1 MRNLRKVLETGGEL
15 QFVDPLNMKNKLRVT
30 LTRAEKQAGDIR
42 VTNVRSEFVSTR
54 QVIVPQDVANYESSR
69 TEALTVRVI
78 ISGSR
83 ESKAAVKQVV
93 ADTFAAVNVSL
104 DDHVSGFFME
114 SPVYQIDIVENGTP

>member
-1 MRNLRKVLETGGEL
+1 MRNLRKVLETGSEL
-15 QFVDPLNMKNKLRVT
+15 QFVDPLNMKNKFRIT

-54 QVIVPQDVANYESSR
+54 QVIVPQGSNDYEASR

-83 ESKAAVKQVV
+83 ESQAAVKQVV
-93 ADTFAAVNVSL
+93 ADTFAAVNISL
-104 DDHVSGFFME
+104 DDHTTGFFME
-114 SPVYQIDIVENGTP
+114 SPVYQIDVDTSAP